1 MGDYKDYFLTHFP
14 KAGGEDVLWHVYSGY
29 RNNWRSLKAQQLQ
42 SGPSKNVFPYG
53 LNAHI
58 DSNLLAL
65 NNKYRGLRAT
75 SEVNK
80 ARNWRYTLI
89 SYENIRLTASN
100 VDSPTTSPRDSSFR
114 NDLAHCQYGWDI
126 MKNGN
131 LEQCGL
137 TDMGDKI
144 IYGLVVHCPAT
155 DNPFVPAFVHIAFP
169 NEDCSA
175 YLDRINLF
183 NEYPDLLESLRN
195 EEMESIPDRSEVKLH
210 IQEGL
215 L

>member
-1 MGDYKDYFLTHFP
+1 MGVYKDYFLSNFP
-14 KAGGEDVLWHVYSGY
+14 KVGAEDILRYMHSAYL
-29 RNNWRSLKAQQLQ
+29 NNWKFLGVQELQ
-42 SGPSKNVFPYG
+42 SGPSKNVFPYN

-65 NNKYRGLRAT
+65 NNKYPGLKAT
-75 SEVNK
+75 SEINE

-100 VDSPTTSPRDSSFR
+100 VDSPTTAPRDSSFR
-114 NDLAHCQYGWDI
+114 NYFASCQYRWDVN
-126 MKNGN
+126 NGN
-131 LEQCGL
+131 LEPCQL
-137 TDMGDKI
+137 TKIGDSL
-144 IYGLVVHCPAT
+144 IYGLIIHSPAT
-155 DNPFVPAFVHIAFP
+155 DNPILPAFINIAFP
-169 NEDCSA
+169 NQSCSG

-183 NEYPDLLESLRN
+183 NEYPSLLESLRS
-195 EEMESIPDRSEVKLH
+195 EGMEQIPDKSEVKLH

>member
-1 MGDYKDYFLTHFP
+1 MGAYKDYFLSHFP
-14 KAGGEDVLWHVYSGY
+14 KPGARDILWHVYSGY
-29 RNNWRSLKAQQLQ
+29 LNNFKSLKAQQLQ

-65 NNKYRGLRAT
+65 NKYRGLKAT
-75 SEVNK
+75 SEINE

-100 VDSPTTSPRDSSFR
+100 VDSPMTSPRHSSFR
-114 NDLAHCQYGWDI
+114 NDLAYCQFRLDI
-126 MKNGN
+126 QNGN
-131 LEQCGL
+131 LEPCQL

-144 IYGLVVHCPAT
+144 IYGLVIHCPAT

-169 NEDCSA
+169 NESCSD

-183 NEYPDLLESLRN
+183 NEYPDMLKSLRS
-195 EEMESIPDRSEVKLH
+195 EGTEQIPDKSEVKLH

>member
-1 MGDYKDYFLTHFP
+1 MGTYKDYFLSHFP
-14 KAGGEDVLWHVYSGY
+14 KSGGEDILQHVYSAY
-29 RNNWRSLKAQQLQ
+29 RNNSKFLKAQELQ
-42 SGPSKNVFPYG
+42 SGPSTNVFPYS

-65 NNKYRGLRAT
+65 NNKYLGLKAT
-75 SEVNK
+75 SEINE

-100 VDSPTTSPRDSSFR
+100 VDSPMTSPRYSSFR
-114 NDLAHCQYGWDI
+114 NDLAHCQFRWDI
-126 MKNGN
+126 KNGS
-131 LEQCGL
+131 LEPRQL
-137 TDMGDKI
+137 TDIGDKV
-144 IYGLVVHCPAT
+144 IYGLIIHCPAT
-155 DNPFVPAFVHIAFP
+155 DNPFVPAFIHIAFP
-169 NEDCSA
+169 NESCSD

-183 NEYPDLLESLRN
+183 DEYPSLYESLKT
-195 EEMESIPDRSEVKLH
+195 EEMEKIPDRSEVKLH